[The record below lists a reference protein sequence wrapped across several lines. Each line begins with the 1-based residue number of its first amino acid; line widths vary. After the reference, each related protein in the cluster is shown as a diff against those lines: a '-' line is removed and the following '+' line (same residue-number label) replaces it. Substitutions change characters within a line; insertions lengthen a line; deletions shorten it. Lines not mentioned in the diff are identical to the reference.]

1 MYVHESRYT
10 HKLTPELNRIL
21 LRMFHV
27 ESPEAIL
34 LNTMF
39 SIESGAE
46 IILTS
51 QTAGKP

>member
-1 MYVHESRYT
+1 MYIHESRYT

-39 SIESGAE
+39 SIEGGQ